1 MRRKQLIAL
10 LSAVVFL
17 TPQLALADM
26 SSLGKREYESNC
38 ASCHGQSGKGDGP
51 LSGYLE
57 KKPTDLT
64 QTMKNNNGV
73 FPFSLMTKII
83 DGRQAIA
90 LHGTRDMPA
99 WGHEYNDKAV
109 QHYQDYFKSY
119 DSESFVKA
127 RILALTEYI
136 YSLQD
141 K

>member
-17 TPQLALADM
+17 APQLALADM

-99 WGHEYNDKAV
+99 
-109 QHYQDYFKSY
+109 
-119 DSESFVKA
+119 
-127 RILALTEYI
+127 
-136 YSLQD
+136 
-141 K
+141 